1 MAPFIAVVA
10 GAAILTI
17 IAVKLLPWLYQFIVL
32 RQKVME
38 LEGEPHHWLWGHV
51 NVRNTSLQTLFCF
64 MNLCT
69 RSNSFLI
76 RVRIS

>member
-1 MAPFIAVVA
+1 MAPPLAVVA

-17 IAVKLLPWLYQFIVL
+17 IAVKLFLWLYQFIVM
-32 RQKVME
+32 RQKLMKF
-38 LEGEPHHWLWGHV
+38 EGEPHHWLWGHV
-51 NVRNTSLQTLFCF
+51 NVRNASLQTLFGF